1 MCVGWPPEA
10 WWSTHQSDLQLR
22 DPQALQWLLIAIMA
36 KLYLAFFLS
45 FFHGEQFIGNEPQEV
60 SATDY
65 NENAETS

>member
-1 MCVGWPPEA
+1 
-10 WWSTHQSDLQLR
+10 LQLR